1 MTRWLERFA
10 IAAVAAA
17 AAFAVATATATGHG
31 GSARVGFIDI
41 PHGGTARF
49 AGTTATCINPKAGGG
64 LTCDVSYVRWRNT
77 LRFVPTKYSVS
88 LRLNGIEVSK
98 SARSARILW
107 TRSLR

>member
-1 MTRWLERFA
+1 MSRRVERFV

-17 AAFAVATATATGHG
+17 AAFAMATATGQ

-49 AGTTATCINPKAGGG
+49 AGTNVTCVNPKAGGG
-64 LTCDVSYVRWRNT
+64 VACDVGYVRWRNI
-77 LRFVPTKYSVS
+77 LRPVPTKYSVS
-88 LRLNGIEVSK
+88 LRLNGVEVSK
-98 SARSARILW
+98 SARSGRILW